1 MKKVFLGMTALV
13 AAGFVA
19 SAATADEMM
28 AEPVSVGV
36 GGYYR
41 VAIGNVDGSDGMGE
55 PEQNNHRTSFGED
68 TELNIGGSTTL
79 DNGMTVGVSINL
91 EASRGGNAGAGADEA
106 HVFFEGAF
114 GKIQMGNI
122 ESARQQKVTFAP
134 NGAGNFGVNT
144 PFFTFA
150 AGSWLATYN
159 DGIGDEDSMKLVYT
173 TPSFN
178 GFQLGLSY
186 APDDNTH
193 GQYGGNTSNDAGQ
206 YENQVG
212 VGLSFAQDFAG
223 GSLSMSAGYE
233 TYDAELPDGASC
245 MDTVYDMAMYTTA
258 DKVAALQMH
267 AMSEA
272 GGGNGDTTFDAAEVT
287 EAIRLANIAW
297 KNGDGGKPMAPDN
310 PLLNAAGDALNDFTA
325 AGSGARTY
333 TFADPG
339 SAGPRAP
346 NCSPETLNFGATMGF
361 GAFTIGGGWMQRD
374 VTDHTSYTAMD
385 FGVSWSD
392 GPMTIAAVYGGS
404 ETEAMGG
411 DASVERF
418 ALNGTY
424 ALGPGVDIQ
433 AQLDFG
439 ESDAAGPSNPAMDND
454 WVQFMIG
461 SAVTF

>member
-1 MKKVFLGMTALV
+1 MRKVLLGTTALV

-41 VAIGNVDGSDGMGE
+41 VAIGNVDGSDGAGE

-106 HVFFEGAF
+106 HVYFEGAF

-134 NGAGNFGVNT
+134 QGTSNFGVNT

-150 AGSWLATYN
+150 AGSWLATYD
-159 DGIGDEDSMKLVYT
+159 DGLGNEDSMKLVYT

-193 GQYGGNTSNDAGQ
+193 GQYGGNTSADAGQ

-212 VGLSFAQDFAG
+212 AGLSFAQDFAG

-233 TYDAELPDGASC
+233 SYDAELPDGTSC
-245 MDTVYDMAMYTTA
+245 MDTVYSTATYTLA
-258 DKVAALQMH
+258 DKIAALR
-267 AMSEA
+267 AA
-272 GGGNGDTTFDAAEVT
+272 GDASGNDDGTFDFGAET
-287 EAIRLANIAW
+287 DEAIRLAKIA
-297 KNGDGGKPMAPDN
+297 GGEDGTMN
-310 PLLNAAGDALNDFTA
+310 PLLNDAGDALTA
-325 AGSGARTY
+325 LSAENSGRTY
-333 TFADPG
+333 TFNDPA
-339 SAGPRAP
+339 SAGPRSN

-361 GAFTIGGGWMQRD
+361 GAFSVGGGWMQRD
-374 VTDHTSYTAMD
+374 VTDNTSYTAMD

-392 GPMTIAAVYGGS
+392 GPMTLGAVYGSS
-404 ETEAMGG
+404 ETEATGG

-439 ESDAAGPSNPAMDND
+439 ESDAAGPPNAAMDND

>member
-1 MKKVFLGMTALV
+1 
-13 AAGFVA
+13 
-19 SAATADEMM
+19 M
-28 AEPVSVGV
+28 AEPVTVGV

-233 TYDAELPDGASC
+233 SYDAELPDGASC
-245 MDTVYDMAMYTTA
+245 MDMVYDTAKYTVA
-258 DKVAALQMH
+258 DKVAAIRMH
-267 AMSEA
+267 VMSEA
-272 GGGNGDTTFDAAEVT
+272 GGGNGDTTLDAAEIT
-287 EAIRLANIAW
+287 EYLKLAETAW
-297 KNGDGGKPMAPDN
+297 AEGGNEGIN
-310 PLLNAAGDALNDFTA
+310 PLTDQTA
-325 AGSGARTY
+325 VGTPGTGVTTANVLSGRTY

-339 SAGPRAP
+339 SAAPRSN
-346 NCSPETLNFGATMGF
+346 NCSPETLQFGATMGF

-374 VTDHTSYTAMD
+374 VTDNNSYTAMD

-392 GPMTIAAVYGGS
+392 GPMTIGAVYGGS
-404 ETEAMGG
+404 ETEADGG

-418 ALNGTY
+418 AINGTY

-439 ESDAAGPSNPAMDND
+439 ESDAAGPPNAAMDND

>member
-1 MKKVFLGMTALV
+1 MKKVLLGTTALV

-28 AEPVSVGV
+28 AEPVSVGI

-68 TELNIGGSTTL
+68 SELNIGGSTTL

-91 EASRGGNAGAGADEA
+91 ESSRHGNAGAGADEA
-106 HVFFEGAF
+106 HVYFEGAF

-159 DGIGDEDSMKLVYT
+159 DGLGEEDSMKLVYT

-186 APDDNTH
+186 APDDNSH
-193 GQYGGNTSNDAGQ
+193 GQYGGNTSNDADQ

-245 MDTVYDMAMYTTA
+245 MDTVYDTAMYTLA
-258 DKVAALQMH
+258 DKRAAVVM
-267 AMSEA
+267 AASSD
-272 GGGNGDTTFDAAEVT
+272 GDATDDLTGDGETAEY
-287 EAIRLANIAW
+287 IRLANIAW
-297 KNGDGGKPMAPDN
+297 QGDGAN
-310 PLLNAAGDALNDFTA
+310 PLLNADGTA
-325 AGSGARTY
+325 AVTLDASNTARTY

-339 SAGPRAP
+339 SAGPRSD

-374 VTDHTSYTAMD
+374 VTDNTSYTAMD

-392 GPMTIAAVYGGS
+392 GPMTLAAVYGGS

-418 ALNGTY
+418 AINGTY

-439 ESDAAGPSNPAMDND
+439 ESDAAGPPNAAMDND

>member
-1 MKKVFLGMTALV
+1 MRKVLLGTTALV

-28 AEPVSVGV
+28 AEPVSVGI

-55 PEQNNHRTSFGED
+55 PEQNNHRTAFGED

-79 DNGMTVGVSINL
+79 DNGMTAGVSINL

-114 GKIQMGNI
+114 GRIQMGNI

-134 NGAGNFGVNT
+134 QGTSNFGVNT

-150 AGSWLATYN
+150 AGSWLATYD
-159 DGIGDEDSMKLVYT
+159 DGLGNEDSMKLVYT

-193 GQYGGNTSNDAGQ
+193 GQYGGNTSADAGQ

-233 TYDAELPDGASC
+233 SYDAELPDGASC
-245 MDTVYDMAMYTTA
+245 SDTVYATDTYTLA
-258 DKVAALQMH
+258 DKVAAITM
-267 AMSEA
+267 AADTDGTA
-272 GGGNGDTTFDAAEVT
+272 GLAGTEIT
-287 EAIRLANIAW
+287 EAVRLANIAW
-297 KNGDGGKPMAPDN
+297 QGDGAN
-310 PLLNAAGDALNDFTA
+310 PLLTADGSALLAASALGA
-325 AGSGARTY
+325 AGSSGRTY
-333 TFADPG
+333 TFADPA
-339 SAGPRAP
+339 SAAPRAP
-346 NCSPETLNFGATMGF
+346 NCSPETLNFGATIGF
-361 GAFTIGGGWMQRD
+361 GAFSVGGGWMQRD

-385 FGVSWSD
+385 FGASWSD
-392 GPMTIAAVYGGS
+392 GPMTLGAVYGSS
-404 ETEAMGG
+404 ETEATGG

-439 ESDAAGPSNPAMDND
+439 ESDAAGPPNAAMDND

>member
-1 MKKVFLGMTALV
+1 MKKVLLGTTALV

-55 PEQNNHRTSFGED
+55 PEQNNHRTAFGED

-79 DNGMTVGVSINL
+79 DNGMSVGVSINL

-114 GKIQMGNI
+114 GRIQMGNI

-134 NGAGNFGVNT
+134 QGTSNFGVNT

-150 AGSWLATYN
+150 AGSWLATYD
-159 DGIGDEDSMKLVYT
+159 DGLGNEDSMKLVYT

-193 GQYGGNTSNDAGQ
+193 GQYGGNTSADAGQ
-206 YENQVG
+206 YENQFG
-212 VGLSFAQDFAG
+212 AGLSFAQDFAG

-233 TYDAELPDGASC
+233 TYDAEIPDGTSC
-245 MDTVYDMAMYTTA
+245 MDTVYDTAMYTVA
-258 DKVAALQMH
+258 DKIAAITM
-267 AMSEA
+267 
-272 GGGNGDTTFDAAEVT
+272 AADS
-287 EAIRLANIAW
+287 
-297 KNGDGGKPMAPDN
+297 NGDGDILDTGEAAEAARLADIAWTEGDNEGDN
-310 PLLNAAGDALNDFTA
+310 PLTGAAVGAGTGLSTANAA
-325 AGSGARTY
+325 SGRTY

-339 SAGPRAP
+339 SAGPRAA
-346 NCSPETLNFGATMGF
+346 NCSPETLNFGATIGF
-361 GAFTIGGGWMQRD
+361 GAFSVGGGWMQRD
-374 VTDHTSYTAMD
+374 VTDNTSYTAMD

-392 GPMTIAAVYGGS
+392 GPMTLGAVYGSS
-404 ETEAMGG
+404 ETEATGG

-439 ESDAAGPSNPAMDND
+439 ESDAAGPPNAAMDND

>member
-1 MKKVFLGMTALV
+1 MKKVLLGTTALV
-13 AAGFVA
+13 AAGFIGG
-19 SAATADEMM
+19 AAAADEMM
-28 AEPVSVGV
+28 AEPVSVGI

-55 PEQNNHRTSFGED
+55 AEQNNHGLSFGED

-79 DNGMTVGVSINL
+79 DNGMTVGVAINL
-91 EASRGGNAGAGADEA
+91 EASRHGNAGAGADEA
-106 HVFFEGAF
+106 HVYFEGAF

-134 NGAGNFGVNT
+134 NGAGNFGVNS

-150 AGSWLATYN
+150 AGSGLATYE
-159 DGIGDEDSMKLVYT
+159 DGIGQEDSMKLVYT

-186 APDDNTH
+186 APDDNSH
-193 GQYGGNTSNDAGQ
+193 GQYGGNTSNDSGQ

-233 TYDAELPDGASC
+233 RYDAELPDGASC
-245 MDTVYDMAMYTTA
+245 DDPVTGMYRLD
-258 DKVAALQMH
+258 DKLAAL
-267 AMSEA
+267 AEA
-272 GGGNGDTTFDAAEVT
+272 VADGGDAVELATEAWENGGNTGT
-287 EAIRLANIAW
+287 
-297 KNGDGGKPMAPDN
+297 N
-310 PLLNAAGDALNDFTA
+310 PLL
-325 AGSGARTY
+325 SGTSLADQGGTSGHTMY
-333 TFADPG
+333 TFAMPG
-339 SAGPRAP
+339 QVLAA
-346 NCSPETLNFGATMGF
+346 NCEPETLNFGATMGF
-361 GAFTIGGGWMQRD
+361 GAFSVGGGWMQVD
-374 VTDHTSYTAMD
+374 VSDDESRTVMD

-392 GPMTIAAVYGGS
+392 GPMTIGAVYGGS
-404 ETEAMGG
+404 ETEVAGTS

-424 ALGPGVDIQ
+424 VLGPGVDIQ
-433 AQLDFG
+433 AQIDFG
-439 ESDAAGPSNPAMDND
+439 EADAAGPAKSAMDND

>member
-1 MKKVFLGMTALV
+1 MKKVLLGTTALV

-55 PEQNNHRTSFGED
+55 PEQNRQRLNLGQDS
-68 TELNIGGSTTL
+68 ELNIGGSTTL
-79 DNGMTVGVSINL
+79 DNGMTVGVAINL
-91 EASRGGNAGAGADEA
+91 EVRDGNADAGGDGADES
-106 HVFFEGAF
+106 HIYFEGAF
-114 GKIQMGNI
+114 GKIQFGAI

-150 AGSWLATYN
+150 SGSWLSTYD
-159 DGIGDEDSMKLVYT
+159 DGLGAEDSIKLVYT

-186 APDDNTH
+186 APDDTEA
-193 GQYGGNTSNDAGQ
+193 GQYGDFFGNNNSNDEGQ
-206 YENQVG
+206 YENQAG

-245 MDTVYDMAMYTTA
+245 DGPVTGMYKLD
-258 DKVAALQMH
+258 DKLAAL
-267 AMSEA
+267 AKAGAAPGATMSAVELAIIA
-272 GGGNGDTTFDAAEVT
+272 GGGDNTAA
-287 EAIRLANIAW
+287 
-297 KNGDGGKPMAPDN
+297 N
-310 PLLNAAGDALNDFTA
+310 PLLSASDTLEVQGGTNGHTVYEFVM
-325 AGSGARTY
+325 
-333 TFADPG
+333 PG
-339 SAGPRAP
+339 QVLAP
-346 NCSPETLNFGATMGF
+346 NCSPETLNFGLTMGF
-361 GAFTIGGGWMQRD
+361 GAFTVGGGWMQTDLTDNNSRTVMD
-374 VTDHTSYTAMD
+374 V
-385 FGVSWSD
+385 GVSWSD
-392 GPMTIAAVYGGS
+392 GPMTLGLQYGSS
-404 ETEAMGG
+404 ESEATGMS
-411 DASVERF
+411 DASNERY

-424 ALGPGVDIQ
+424 VLGPGVDIQ

-439 ESDAAGPSNPAMDND
+439 ESDAAGPADPTADNE